1 MAIRTHSVESL
12 NMTSRRAKTLLK
24 IWWSNFGLV
33 SGPMLHMAC
42 TGCVSD
48 MLGYKISLVF
58 IKEIRQKHEEISEK
72 EEQVGNN
79 FKAKTFK

>member
-1 MAIRTHSVESL
+1 
-12 NMTSRRAKTLLK
+12 
-24 IWWSNFGLV
+24 
-33 SGPMLHMAC
+33 MLCMAC
-42 TGCVSD
+42 TGRVSD